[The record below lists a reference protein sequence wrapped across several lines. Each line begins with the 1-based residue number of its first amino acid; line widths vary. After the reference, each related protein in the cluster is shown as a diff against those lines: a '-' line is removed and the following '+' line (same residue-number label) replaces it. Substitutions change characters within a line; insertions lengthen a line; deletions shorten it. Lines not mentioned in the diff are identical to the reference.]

1 MQEYFKPYLA
11 IARERGAGFV
21 LDTVTWRAAAPLNP
35 GDRLLLKRGGSWS
48 GTLDVSRSGTS
59 DKPVEIDA
67 YGAGNPPE
75 IRDASRCAAL
85 TGSYVTVRELKL
97 GPCSWAGIEVY
108 GSNNTIERNLVT
120 GNAAG
125 VYVKPGAVSNRILR
139 NDIKDNNRMSVLTQ
153 TPTNDDSGAF
163 GVLLK
168 GDDTEVT
175 QNTISGSDAFSYDY
189 VRDGAAIE
197 IYGGQRND
205 IHHNQAADNDVFSE
219 LGNSR
224 SADNT
229 FAYNLVR
236 SSLSDSVFVVTRGP
250 QSGYGPV
257 YGTRL
262 YSNSVRLT
270 GANSQGFVCHAG
282 CGPDILRM
290 RNNIISAVKK
300 TGYADAPFD
309 EDYDL
314 FFGGPLQFTKGSN
327 SRVADPLWAD
337 PSAWNL
343 HLRLGSPAIDAG
355 IDLSYSQDLDGQP
368 VPKDGD
374 GVGGAAADL
383 GAYEYGG

>member
-1 MQEYFKPYLA
+1 M
-11 IARERGAGFV
+11 
-21 LDTVTWRAAAPLNP
+21 
-35 GDRLLLKRGGSWS
+35 
-48 GTLDVSRSGTS
+48 
-59 DKPVEIDA
+59 
-67 YGAGNPPE
+67 
-75 IRDASRCAAL
+75 
-85 TGSYVTVRELKL
+85 
-97 GPCSWAGIEVY
+97 
-108 GSNNTIERNLVT
+108 
-120 GNAAG
+120 
-125 VYVKPGAVSNRILR
+125 
-139 NDIKDNNRMSVLTQ
+139 LTQ

-229 FAYNLVR
+229 FAYNLVL

-314 FFGGPLQFTKGSN
+314 FFGGPS
-327 SRVADPLWAD
+327 S
-337 PSAWNL
+337 
-343 HLRLGSPAIDAG
+343 SPR
-355 IDLSYSQDLDGQP
+355 GQTAVWP
-368 VPKDGD
+368 TRCGPTPQPGTCTC
-374 GVGGAAADL
+374 AL
-383 GAYEYGG
+383 GARRSTPASISPIARISTVNRCPRTATASAGPPRTWAPMNTEVDAAGGKEEERAAYCGSVGSTFRGYG